1 MRSYENIALDPHE
14 LAPGIDTTQAGWLA
28 APLSKLFEQQLVS
41 FPHLHDITEQV
52 RNLPAHGTTV
62 NGSGAKII
70 LNRGRGNRLQPP
82 WIASPD
88 GSNPCCLDASNVSP
102 DQRGIILE
110 NAGVFIGP
118 NPFPITSA
126 QHTTGIGLDHSPQT
140 LETIL
145 RPSLEVARSLG
156 GGHTVIANGDGGG
169 ATVPEHYHLQ
179 SFQGALPIHTDL
191 ARKEDEGG
199 RPRQFY
205 LAEGLGRTVLVA
217 TGTDKEAI
225 ASTIETAYDQL
236 QSESGPDAPLSFN
249 LIVKHDRATYQVLF
263 FPRRTAFPSVYRQHG
278 VDKGPAS
285 FESGGYLV
293 TSSVG
298 LFDAWRSDPTT
309 IQHMYDELYLPQD
322 DVSDALGKMVLRAA

>member
-1 MRSYENIALDPHE
+1 MRSYENIALDPYE

-28 APLSKLFEQQLVS
+28 DPLSKLFERQLDS
-41 FPHLHDITEQV
+41 FMHLHDITEQV
-52 RNLPAHGTTV
+52 RGLPAHETTF
-62 NGSGAKII
+62 NGNGAKII
-70 LNRGRGNRLQPP
+70 HNPKRGNRLQPP

-110 NAGVFIGP
+110 KAGVFIGP

-179 SFQGALPIHTDL
+179 SFQGAFTATL
-191 ARKEDEGG
+191 
-199 RPRQFY
+199 
-205 LAEGLGRTVLVA
+205 TVIFS
-217 TGTDKEAI
+217 AI
-225 ASTIETAYDQL
+225 TFFNYTASPSHAACMAAISRRFILRNAFTI
-236 QSESGPDAPLSFN
+236 
-249 LIVKHDRATYQVLF
+249 R
-263 FPRRTAFPSVYRQHG
+263 
-278 VDKGPAS
+278 
-285 FESGGYLV
+285 
-293 TSSVG
+293 
-298 LFDAWRSDPTT
+298 
-309 IQHMYDELYLPQD
+309 
-322 DVSDALGKMVLRAA
+322 